1 MKEKI
6 KIGEYYIKKIKIKMV
21 RDLDTGVICLKK
33 EIILTTEEDKAKKYI
48 QEEIEP
54 FIKSIKRK

>member
-33 EIILTTEEDKAKKYI
+33 EIILTTEEDKEKKYI